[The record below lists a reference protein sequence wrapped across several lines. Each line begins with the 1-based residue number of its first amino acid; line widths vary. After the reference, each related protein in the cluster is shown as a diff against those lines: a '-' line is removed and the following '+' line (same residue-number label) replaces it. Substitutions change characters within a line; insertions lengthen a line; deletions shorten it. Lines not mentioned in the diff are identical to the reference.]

1 MKLGEMT
8 LNQIKEIKE
17 HCGDYLF
24 CDGCPFQKLES
35 CNFYEIDETDL
46 NTDVD
51 VEVEKEC

>member
-8 LNQIKEIKE
+8 LKQIKEIKE

-35 CNFYEIDETDL
+35 CNYHYMEEHLDIE
-46 NTDVD
+46 VD
-51 VEVEKEC
+51 AEVEEC